1 MHPLASQRA
10 HAFPLG
16 IQNYAEINLG
26 GRKGNTKLHTNFFIQ
41 RFKQALSKQQPMF
54 VYPYSKT
61 IETFL
66 QILRRAGIV
75 EGFYV
80 VGTPAVVY
88 VYIANAGY
96 YTQRRL
102 PVINSVTGNS
112 LPVFCNYSKIRLLS
126 KNNKQ
131 LQVYRSAKMGGFCTQ

>member
-1 MHPLASQRA
+1 
-10 HAFPLG
+10 
-16 IQNYAEINLG
+16 
-26 GRKGNTKLHTNFFIQ
+26 
-41 RFKQALSKQQPMF
+41 MF

-61 IETFL
+61 IEIFL

-80 VGTPAVVY
+80 AGTPVVVY
-88 VYIANAGY
+88 VYIATVGY

-102 PVINSVTGNS
+102 PVINSVAGNS
-112 LPVFCNYSKIRLLS
+112 LPVFCSYSKIRLLS

-131 LQVYRSAKMGGFCTQ
+131 LQVYRSSKMGGFCTQ